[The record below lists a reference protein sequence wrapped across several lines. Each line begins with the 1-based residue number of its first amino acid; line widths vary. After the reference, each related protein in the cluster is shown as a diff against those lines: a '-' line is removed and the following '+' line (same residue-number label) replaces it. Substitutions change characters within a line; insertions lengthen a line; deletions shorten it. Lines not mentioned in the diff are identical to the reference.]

1 MTLSRAIEAYVTLRR
16 SLGAVFTAQAAILRA
31 FGRTVG
37 DRPLDAISAEAC
49 ATFCRGTGPP
59 TRFWENKYHTLRGFF
74 HYLVSRGYLAISPL
88 QEPGP
93 RVQRSFQPYI
103 YSHEE
108 LQRLLDATVRLASAR
123 FPLQPLTYRTLILV
137 LYGAGLR
144 ASEGL
149 RLRCDD
155 VDLQA
160 RLLVIWDTKFFKS
173 RIVPIGTELCTVLAT
188 YRQAREALPKPAG
201 ARSTFF
207 AASRGGAI
215 SRQQLEKVF
224 QRLRQYAAIR
234 RPVTDRWQPR
244 LHDLRH
250 TMAVHRVIAWYREG
264 VDVEARLPLLATY
277 LGHVNVAGTQI
288 YLSMTPELLAEAS
301 VRFERYASA
310 GKEDDH
316 GEHPLD
322 RPIGTSLLTGRGWNR
337 SQPECQHPEKL
348 S

>member
-1 MTLSRAIEAYVTLRR
+1 MTLTCAIEAYVTLKR

-37 DRPLDAISAEAC
+37 DLPLDAITTDAC
-49 ATFCRGTGPP
+49 TTFCRGLGPP
-59 TRFWENKYHTLRGFF
+59 TRFWENKHHTLRGFF
-74 HYLVSRGYLAISPL
+74 HYLVSRGYLATSPL

-93 RVQRSFQPYI
+93 RAQRSFRPYI

-108 LQRLLDATVRLASAR
+108 LQRLLAATGSLTSAR
-123 FPLQPLTYRTLILV
+123 FPLQPLTYRTLLLV

-144 ASEGL
+144 ASEAL
-149 RLRCDD
+149 RLRLSD
-155 VDLQA
+155 VDLHN
-160 RLLVIWDTKFFKS
+160 RLLSIWDTKFFKA
-173 RIVPIGTELCTVLAT
+173 RVVPIGLDLGMVLAT
-188 YRQAREALPKPAG
+188 YRQARESLPKPAG

-207 AASRGGAI
+207 AARNGGAV

-224 QRLRQYAAIR
+224 QRLRHRAAIR
-234 RPVTDRWQPR
+234 RPATDRWQPR

-264 VDVEARLPLLATY
+264 VDVEAHLPLLATY
-277 LGHVNVAGTQI
+277 LGHVDVSGTQI

-301 VRFERYASA
+301 ARFERYASA

-316 GEHPLD
+316 GKHPLD
-322 RPIGTSLLTGRGWNR
+322 RPVGTSLLTGRGWDR
-337 SQPECQHPEKL
+337 SQPECQHPAKL